1 MRITLISAA
10 VCCALF
16 GVNTA
21 QAAALTVE
29 QRLALL
35 ESRLNDAMNQATEA
49 NARAKAAE
57 QRTISAENRA
67 KNAEQQLQSLN
78 ARTTFSE
85 QKMQATENKVN
96 AQASKSTLGDGVE
109 FNAYARS
116 GMLVNNHGKG
126 GRGGPGVSPASSL
139 NGDAHVGRLG
149 NEKDNYVELSLGKK
163 MTFDDGSWAHFKT
176 MIADGANNP
185 DPWVQDNDSH
195 HINVRQLYVEMG
207 NFADF
212 SGPVKNASIWAGKRF
227 DRDNFDIHFTDSDIM
242 FLGGTGGGIND
253 VQWGKNVRGDYSLY
267 ARNFGDLGSDHYND
281 NDVQNVMFTANHFFG
296 DHLQLM
302 LTGMT
307 EQGNDTLKD
316 RTSTTGSYALRSDN
330 TAKNGY
336 YAMLAWHDKQQFYG
350 LAPGV
355 SETALQYGGG
365 LGAEARQPG
374 SDGDLTDNAT
384 SLRFASYGIL
394 PVAKNWEIAPSVIAQ
409 HSEDRYRDGDR
420 YDWVS
425 FNLRASQAITRN
437 FALLYEAS
445 WQYMDLDPNGRTYR
459 SDGTLYSYQKV
470 KGDFYK
476 LTFAPTFKVGDIFDI
491 KARPEIRFFA
501 TWMNWDKAL
510 DRYAVNDDFGSKG
523 FTAGGTWN
531 FGVQTEIWF

>member
-16 GVNTA
+16 GANAVN
-21 QAAALTVE
+21 AAALSVE

-35 ESRLNDAMNQATEA
+35 ESRLNDAESKATEA
-49 NARAKAAE
+49 NNRAKAAE

-67 KNAEQQLQSLN
+67 KNAEQQLQALN
-78 ARTTFSE
+78 VRTTASE
-85 QKMQATENKVN
+85 QKMQAAQEKVSTQN
-96 AQASKSTLGDGVE
+96 SKSTLGDGVE

-116 GMLVNNHGKG
+116 GMLINGHGKG
-126 GRGGPGVSPASSL
+126 ARGGPGVSPASSL

-149 NEKDNYVELSLGKK
+149 NEKDNYLELSLGKK

-212 SGPVKNASIWAGKRF
+212 SGPAKNASIWAGKRF

-253 VQWGKNVRGDYSLY
+253 VQWGNNLRGDYSVY
-267 ARNFGDLGSDHYND
+267 ARNFGDLGSDRYED
-281 NDVQNVMFTANHFFG
+281 NDVQNVMFTANHFYG

-307 EQGNDTLKD
+307 AQGNDTLKD

-350 LAPGV
+350 LTKGV

-374 SDGDLTDNAT
+374 SDGDLTENAR
-384 SLRFASYGIL
+384 SLRLASYGIVPL
-394 PVAKNWEIAPSVIAQ
+394 ATNWELAPSVIAQ

-420 YDWVS
+420 YDWVA
-425 FNLRASQAITRN
+425 FNLRASQALTRN

-445 WQYMDLDPNGRTYR
+445 WQYMDLDPNGRSYRADGAVNTY
-459 SDGTLYSYQKV
+459 QQV
-470 KGDFYK
+470 KGNFYK

-501 TWMNWDKAL
+501 TWMNWDKKL

>member
-10 VCCALF
+10 VCCAFF

-21 QAAALTVE
+21 QAAVLTVE

-35 ESRLNDAMNQATEA
+35 ESRLNDAVNQASEA

-67 KNAEQQLQSLN
+67 KNAEQQLHALN
-78 ARTTFSE
+78 ARTTVSE

-227 DRDNFDIHFTDSDIM
+227 DRDNFDIHFTDSDIL

-253 VQWGKNVRGDYSLY
+253 VQWGENVRGDYSVY
-267 ARNFGDLGSDHYND
+267 ARNFGDLGSDHYDD

-307 EQGNDTLKD
+307 AQGNDTLKD

-384 SLRFASYGIL
+384 SVRFASYGIL

-459 SDGTLYSYQKV
+459 SDDTLYRYQKV

>member
-1 MRITLISAA
+1 LLR
-10 VCCALF
+10 LF
-16 GVNTA
+16 WVNTA

-35 ESRLNDAMNQATEA
+35 ESRLDDAVNQASEA

-67 KNAEQQLQSLN
+67 KNAEQQLHALN
-78 ARTTFSE
+78 ARTTVSE

-126 GRGGPGVSPASSL
+126 GRGGPGVSPSSL

-253 VQWGKNVRGDYSLY
+253 VQWGKRTRRL
-267 ARNFGDLGSDHYND
+267 FGLC
-281 NDVQNVMFTANHFFG
+281 A
-296 DHLQLM
+296 
-302 LTGMT
+302 
-307 EQGNDTLKD
+307 
-316 RTSTTGSYALRSDN
+316 
-330 TAKNGY
+330 
-336 YAMLAWHDKQQFYG
+336 
-350 LAPGV
+350 
-355 SETALQYGGG
+355 
-365 LGAEARQPG
+365 
-374 SDGDLTDNAT
+374 
-384 SLRFASYGIL
+384 
-394 PVAKNWEIAPSVIAQ
+394 
-409 HSEDRYRDGDR
+409 
-420 YDWVS
+420 
-425 FNLRASQAITRN
+425 
-437 FALLYEAS
+437 
-445 WQYMDLDPNGRTYR
+445 
-459 SDGTLYSYQKV
+459 
-470 KGDFYK
+470 
-476 LTFAPTFKVGDIFDI
+476 
-491 KARPEIRFFA
+491 
-501 TWMNWDKAL
+501 
-510 DRYAVNDDFGSKG
+510 
-523 FTAGGTWN
+523 
-531 FGVQTEIWF
+531 

>member
-78 ARTTFSE
+78 ARTTVSE

-253 VQWGKNVRGDYSLY
+253 VQWGQNVRGDYSVY
-267 ARNFGDLGSDHYND
+267 ARNFGDLGSDHYDD

-307 EQGNDTLKD
+307 AQGNDTLKD

-384 SLRFASYGIL
+384 SVRFASYGIL

-459 SDGTLYSYQKV
+459 SDDTLYSYQKV

-476 LTFAPTFKVGDIFDI
+476 LTFAPTFKVGDVFDI